1 MMTEPVRPG
10 TDANNCP
17 MSGSRTGG
25 LFAGSPQRRLPRAV
39 DERLGRR
46 LQ

>member
-1 MMTEPVRPG
+1 MGEPERPG
-10 TDANNCP
+10 TDANNSL

-25 LFAGSPQRRLPRAV
+25 LFAGSPQRHLPRTV
-39 DERLGRR
+39 DQRLGRR